1 MRSSNLQEIY
11 EFHLSFSLIIPVFV
25 LLLDAR
31 TTLCVARARVHLEKV
46 VELDRF
52 VRVCGSD
59 CNPKINKPFYH
70 QCKIYIYTYI
80 CMHQW
85 NTQAKVST
93 APSLVVE
100 R

>member
-1 MRSSNLQEIY
+1 MRSSNHQEIY

-52 VRVCGSD
+52 VRVCGSE
-59 CNPKINKPFYH
+59 CNSKINRAFYH
-70 QCKIYIYTYI
+70 QCNLCLSLYI
-80 CMHQW
+80 MH
-85 NTQAKVST
+85 
-93 APSLVVE
+93 
-100 R
+100 